1 MIIIKKI
8 KIITFSFLTTLIVF
22 LKILFPNI
30 FLWIKNMISKSLSLY
45 SLSFLLV
52 GNPYTYNEVAR
63 TNEISVK
70 ECIYYEESIYVNLL
84 NNEVT
89 LPFSGIVIKKNKDVI
104 GVEVSKNI
112 IFYLNVDNSPC
123 FLYEYVTPDTILA
136 YQNSYLIYSNDI
148 KNLEYLNYK
157 VSYNEI

>member
-1 MIIIKKI
+1 MKLVIME
-8 KIITFSFLTTLIVF
+8 LIVF
-22 LKILFPNI
+22 LKIMFPNI
-30 FLWIKNMISKSLSLY
+30 FLWIKNVISKSLSLY

-89 LPFSGIVIKKNKDVI
+89 LPFSGSVIKKNKDVI

-112 IFYLNVDNSPC
+112 IFLDLLERQ
-123 FLYEYVTPDTILA
+123 FLQVMLCQKMVLCKQRNKLLGKNFTPIL
-136 YQNSYLIYSNDI
+136 
-148 KNLEYLNYK
+148 
-157 VSYNEI
+157 